1 MISAGTEVGG
11 PMGALEAIELIPV
24 AAAAGWIDAVVGG
37 GGLLQ
42 LPAMLL
48 AFPALPTATVLGTNK
63 AIAVT
68 GTSSATATYLR
79 RTDVDWGFVGMAA
92 GVALPAAAGGALL
105 ATSLPAGVFR
115 PVIMAALLV
124 VGLFVTLRPD
134 FGRTHAPVRLSRRRA
149 ATAALLSGA
158 GIGFYDGVIGSGT
171 GTFLII
177 VFLLVLGADF
187 LHGSAMAK
195 VVNVGTNI
203 GALIVFVAEGHVL
216 WLVAGCMAVGN
227 VTGGALGAR
236 MALKRGTSF
245 VRYALLVVV
254 VVLVA
259 KLALDQWG

>member
-1 MISAGTEVGG
+1 ML
-11 PMGALEAIELIPV
+11 ALDAIRLIPV

-42 LPAMLL
+42 LPAMLV

-63 AIAVT
+63 AVAIT
-68 GTSSATATYLR
+68 GTSSATVTYLR
-79 RTDVDWGFVGMAA
+79 RTDIDWRFTGLAA
-92 GVALPAAAGGALL
+92 AVALPAAAGGALV
-105 ATSLPAGVFR
+105 ATALPGTVFR
-115 PVIMAALLV
+115 PVIMAALLA

-134 FGRTHAPVRLSRRRA
+134 FGRTHTPVRLSRRRA
-149 ATAALLSGA
+149 ATAALFSGS

-177 VFLLVLGADF
+177 TFLLVLGADF

-195 VVNVGTNI
+195 VVNVGTNL
-203 GALIVFVAEGHVL
+203 GALVVFVVEGHVL
-216 WLVAGCMAVGN
+216 WLLAACMAVGN

-245 VRYALLVVV
+245 IRYALLAVV
-254 VVLVA
+254 VVLVV
-259 KLALDQWG
+259 KLAHDQWG